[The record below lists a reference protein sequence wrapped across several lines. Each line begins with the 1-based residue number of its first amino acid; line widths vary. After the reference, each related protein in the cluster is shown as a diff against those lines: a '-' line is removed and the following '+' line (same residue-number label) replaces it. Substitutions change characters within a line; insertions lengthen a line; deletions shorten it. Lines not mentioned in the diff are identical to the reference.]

1 MWYIHPLY
9 VWCVPHGLILCS
21 ELLVPPSP
29 PSPPRFNQPRKLF
42 AVSSDNFLPNVPSL
56 HSENQCPDHHSTAI
70 SLSPRNRIIL
80 RLPCTSEHFQ
90 WGFLQI
96 SLFFLTI
103 LVRIEERVLNVLAG
117 IGCCGAAAPACGTL
131 CFWWSLLL
139 FWLSSSRRGGVK
151 VGYLHFETLRHLWG
165 GICPF
170 NATPLTPFRRPSYLP
185 EMYDLLFWP
194 DLLFLFYSI
203 FSLSCFSYIILKL
216 PPVGN
221 THSFIHT

>member
-9 VWCVPHGLILCS
+9 VWCVPRGLVLCS
-21 ELLVPPSP
+21 KLLVPPSP
-29 PSPPRFNQPRKLF
+29 PSPPQFNPPRKLF
-42 AVSSDNFLPNVPSL
+42 AVSSDNFCLMSL
-56 HSENQCPDHHSTAI
+56 LSTVNQCPDHHSTAI

-96 SLFFLTI
+96 SPYFFLTF

-170 NATPLTPFRRPSYLP
+170 NANSSNPFPQTFLSPRNVIFTFLAWLALSFSSSAYLP
-185 EMYDLLFWP
+185 ISQKMYDLLFLAWLTFSF
-194 DLLFLFYSI
+194 LL
-203 FSLSCFSYIILKL
+203 
-216 PPVGN
+216 
-221 THSFIHT
+221 